1 VRLPAAVLAIPVAV
15 LTACAVSLVTAVISA
30 TARAANAFGPLAPPN
45 PFMAPQ
51 GLASLHNDAESSDAG
66 PLPGPGAHPAAIF
79 GFPLLAACPT
89 IMQGTDAL
97 VLALCT
103 ADLNQIPTI
112 YLIDPSG
119 IAPHA
124 VPLASLQV
132 AKGSLLGG
140 VYAYLDNENRVVMI
154 DGSNHLLRITH
165 AKDGPLGRWKL
176 TVTES
181 IDLSSAIPSG
191 DNSVG
196 LVPDYAGNVW
206 FATGNGVVGVVKLG
220 GGVTSLQ
227 LPAGEQVA
235 NSISSAPSGRVA
247 VATTF
252 ALYELNL
259 DGAGNPQILWRAAYD
274 RGPGRKPGQLSW
286 GTGSTPVYFG
296 PTTGADYL
304 TIVDNASPQVHALIY
319 QSGTGQLICEQTV
332 LTEGGPGSENAPI
345 GVGNS
350 VFVASTYGYPY
361 PAVPAG
367 APPAMPPT
375 APFVGGMTR
384 VDLDNPGCHTV
395 WENKVRSAALP
406 HLSTADSLIY
416 TITRIGPDKTT
427 PLDIFAYA
435 VVDPD
440 TGKLLLQQPKSATIL
455 SDPLETP
462 TMVLM
467 DKKIMQGNITGL
479 GRIGLGL

>member
-1 VRLPAAVLAIPVAV
+1 MRLPAAVLAIPVAV
-15 LTACAVSLVTAVISA
+15 LTACAVSLVTAVIPA

>member
-15 LTACAVSLVTAVISA
+15 LTACAVSLVTAVIPA

-119 IAPHA
+119 IAPHV

-196 LVPDYAGNVW
+196 LIPDYAGNVW

-247 VATTF
+247 VATIF

-259 DGAGNPQILWRAAYD
+259 DGAGNPQILWRTAYD

-304 TIVDNASPQVHALIY
+304 TIIDNASPQVHALIY

>member
-1 VRLPAAVLAIPVAV
+1 VRLPTALLAVLI
-15 LTACAVSLVTAVISA
+15 ACAA
-30 TARAANAFGPLAPPN
+30 TLLPTHARAAAAFGPLAPPN

-66 PLPGPGAHPAAIF
+66 PLPGPGDHPAAIF
-79 GFPLLAACPT
+79 AYPLLAACPT
-89 IMQGTDAL
+89 IMQGTDTL

-103 ADLNQIPTI
+103 TDVNQTPAI

-119 IAPHA
+119 IAPRV
-124 VPLASLQV
+124 VPLASVKV

-140 VYAYLDNENRVVMI
+140 VYAYLDNENRVVMV

-165 AKDGPLGRWKL
+165 GKDGPLGRWKL

-181 IDLSSAIPSG
+181 TDLSSVIPSG
-191 DNSVG
+191 DSSIG

-220 GGVTSLQ
+220 GVASLQ
-227 LPAGEQVA
+227 LPAGEQIA

-296 PTTGADYL
+296 PITGADYL
-304 TIVDNASPQVHALIY
+304 TIVDNASPQVHALVY

-345 GVGNS
+345 GIGNS
-350 VFVASTYGYPY
+350 VFVTSTYGYPY
-361 PAVPAG
+361 PTVPAG

-384 VDLDNPGCHTV
+384 VDVDNPGCHTV
-395 WENKVRSAALP
+395 WENKVRSAVLP
-406 HLSTADSLIY
+406 HLSIADSLIY

-427 PLDIFAYA
+427 PLDLFAYA
-435 VVDPD
+435 VVDPNS
-440 TGKLLLQQPKSATIL
+440 GGLLLRQPKSATIL

-467 DKKIMQGNITGL
+467 DNEIMQGNITGL